1 MQSGPVAALIHFLS
15 YGFIVSLCLAAQG
28 VIWPAFNLP
37 EPQLWL
43 LPLAF
48 IILYQSFWF
57 GLFFVYLTSVL
68 ITGFSVMPFGL
79 CLAILMILFIII
91 QFFKQRFFWPEFS
104 FYFLVTMSIGF
115 LFPVLH
121 FILSISS
128 TNTPTI
134 IQPDYLEWIYQPLM
148 ISAMSIFIFFICR
161 RVDRALRV
169 NEVSLNRS

>member
-1 MQSGPVAALIHFLS
+1 MQSRILTALIHFFT
-15 YGFIVSLCLAAQG
+15 YGFIVSICLAAQG
-28 VIWPAFNLP
+28 VLWPAFNLR

-48 IILYQSFWF
+48 IILYHSFWF
-57 GLFFVYLTSVL
+57 GLFFVYLTAIL

-104 FYFLVTMSIGF
+104 FYFLVSLSIGF
-115 LFPVLH
+115 LFPFLH

-128 TNTPTI
+128 SNTPTI
-134 IQPDYLEWIYQPLM
+134 IFPDYIEWIYQPVM
-148 ISAMSIFIFFICR
+148 IGMMSIFLFFICR
-161 RVDRALRV
+161 RVDKALKV
-169 NEVSLNRS
+169 NEVSLNR